1 MGPHLMTDKGGAM
14 KVGAHVSSAG
24 GLDKAIDRGQE
35 MGAETIQIFVSSPQ
49 GWAFKPIAPAVIEK
63 FNEKAA
69 QTGIGPNFLH
79 CIYLVSLGAPTEEH
93 LQKSVTALTN
103 YMQTAGAIGASGVI
117 FHAGSH
123 RGAGYEAVFDQAVR
137 AMEQVLDASPEDV
150 SLVIENSAGMGDHI
164 CSSFEEIGRLMNA
177 IDNPRVKVC
186 LDTQHLYAAGF
197 DIVIPDGLEQTMEE
211 FDREIGMDNLVAVH
225 ANDSKTPLASAV
237 DRHEN
242 IGEGHMGVEAFK
254 VIMGHP
260 AFRDVPFLLEV
271 PGADGKGPGKADV
284 DVLEGIREELGI
296 GA

>member
-1 MGPHLMTDKGGAM
+1 M

-69 QTGIGPNFLH
+69 QSGIGPNFLH

-93 LQKSVTALTN
+93 LQKSVGALTN
-103 YMQTAGAIGASGVI
+103 YMQAAGEIGASGVI
-117 FHAGSH
+117 FHTGSH
-123 RGAGYEAVFDQAVR
+123 RGAGYDAVFDQAVG
-137 AMEQVLDASPEDV
+137 AMQEVLKASPEDV
-150 SLVIENSAGMGDHI
+150 SLLIENSAGMGDHI
-164 CSSFEEIGRLMNA
+164 CSSFQEIGRLMKA
-177 IDNPRVKVC
+177 VANPRVRVC
-186 LDTQHLYAAGF
+186 LDTQHLFAAGYN
-197 DIVIPDGLEQTMEE
+197 IVDKAGLERTMEE
-211 FDREIGMDNLVAVH
+211 FDREIGLDKLMAVH

-242 IGEGHMGVEAFK
+242 VGEGHMGVEGFR

-271 PGADGKGPGKADV
+271 PGADGKGPGRADV
-284 DVLEGIREELGI
+284 DVLKGIREELGLE
-296 GA
+296 A

>member
-1 MGPHLMTDKGGAM
+1 M

-49 GWAFKPIAPAVIEK
+49 GWAFKPIAPPVIEK
-63 FNEKAA
+63 FNDKAA
-69 QTGIGPNFLH
+69 QSGIGPNFLH

-93 LQKSVTALTN
+93 LQKSVGALTN
-103 YMQTAGAIGASGVI
+103 YMQAAGEIGASGVI
-117 FHAGSH
+117 FHTGSH
-123 RGAGYEAVFDQAVR
+123 RGAGYDAVFDQAVG
-137 AMEQVLDASPEDV
+137 AMQEVLKASPEDV
-150 SLVIENSAGMGDHI
+150 SLLIENSAGMGDHI
-164 CSSFEEIGRLMNA
+164 CSSFQEIGRLMKA
-177 IDNPRVKVC
+177 VASPRVKVC
-186 LDTQHLYAAGF
+186 LDTQHLFAAGYN
-197 DIVIPDGLEQTMEE
+197 IVDKDGLERTMEE
-211 FDREIGMDNLVAVH
+211 FDREIGRDKLMAVH

-242 IGEGHMGVEAFK
+242 IGEGHMGVEGFR

-260 AFRDVPFLLEV
+260 AFRDIPFLLEV

-284 DVLEGIREELGI
+284 DVLKGIRQELGI